1 MTSPHT
7 PAPHSPEF
15 PAPVP
20 ADDRLHV
27 YVSVG
32 HQQMMTDA
40 MRPLGWSMWQMI
52 AARPMF
58 EAGGRL
64 FVDVTDQL
72 ASPVVRP
79 ALLAGLDA
87 SDPLIRDALET
98 VLAEGG
104 IELDAA
110 SAAAPPAPPP
120 GTSMPGNAPPPP
132 LPTDPA
138 IVAELV
144 ERIHAS
150 VDDARRALDGLTGPA
165 LFDALVDDVAGLKRV
180 LFDPRSMQAIMAG
193 MEARQWLDTQLREHL
208 GLVGAA
214 DTLSLA
220 APGNVTAEMGLA
232 LLDVADAVR
241 PHPEVVELLR
251 RRGHDDGF
259 VDELL
264 GVAGGDAARAAI
276 DRFLDMYGV
285 RCVGEIDVTRPRWR
299 ERPSALVPVILAHVD
314 QLEAGE
320 HERRVTRGLAAADA
334 LRADVLRRLR
344 ALPDGAQLADEAERM
359 IDRLRTFVG
368 YREHPKFG
376 IVSRTAVHRAALLR
390 EADRLVSEGVLAT
403 SDDAWF
409 LTFDELREVSHT
421 GTADHES
428 VRRRRHDHERNR
440 TLTPPRVITSRG
452 TAHDG
457 DYRRDAEREGAPEGA
472 LVGLGVSV
480 GVVEGRALVVTDL
493 ADLFEVEVEPGDILV
508 TSHTDPSWTPVF
520 VLVSGLVTEV
530 GGMLTHGAVVAREY
544 GLPAV
549 VGVRDATTRL
559 RTGQRI
565 RLDGTAGWV
574 EVR

>member
-1 MTSPHT
+1 MTNRDASSP
-7 PAPHSPEF
+7 SF

-20 ADDRLHV
+20 DDDRLHV

-52 AARPMF
+52 AARPMC

-72 ASPVVRP
+72 ASPVIRP
-79 ALLAGLDA
+79 ALLAGLGA

-98 VLAEGG
+98 VLAAGG
-104 IELDAA
+104 VEE
-110 SAAAPPAPPP
+110 APVAVPAPPP
-120 GTSMPGNAPPPP
+120 GTTPLGTDPPAP
-132 LPTDPA
+132 LPTDPT
-138 IVAELV
+138 IVAELI
-144 ERIHAS
+144 ERIRAS
-150 VDDARRALDGLTGPA
+150 VDDARRALDGLAGPA
-165 LFDALVDDVAGLKRV
+165 LFDALVDDVADLKRV
-180 LFDPRSMQAIMAG
+180 LFDPRSMQAIVAG
-193 MEARQWLDTQLREHL
+193 MEARQWLDTQCRERL

-232 LLDVADAVR
+232 LLDVADAIR
-241 PHPEVVELLR
+241 PHPEVVDLLR
-251 RRGHDDGF
+251 RGGSDDAF
-259 VDELL
+259 VDELRT
-264 GVAGGDAARAAI
+264 VVGGEAARGALDA
-276 DRFLDMYGV
+276 FLDTYGV

-299 ERPSALVPVILAHVD
+299 EQPSALVPVILAHVD
-314 QLEAGE
+314 QLDAGE
-320 HERRVTRGLAAADA
+320 HARRVEHGLAAAHA
-334 LRADVLRRLR
+334 MRSDVLQRLR
-344 ALPDGAQLADEAERM
+344 ALTEGEQVADEAERM

-376 IVSRTAVHRAALLR
+376 IVSRTAVHRRALLR
-390 EADRLVSEGVLAT
+390 EADRLVAEGVLAAR
-403 SDDAWF
+403 DDAWF
-409 LTFDELREVSHT
+409 LTFDELREVARA
-421 GTADHES
+421 GAVDDRL
-428 VRRRRHDHERNR
+428 VRRRREEHERNT

-457 DYRRDAEREGAPEGA
+457 EYRRDAERDVVPDEA
-472 LVGLGVSV
+472 LFGLGVSV

-493 ADLFEVEVEPGDILV
+493 ADLFDVEVEPGDILV
-508 TSHTDPSWTPVF
+508 TAHTDPSWTPVF

-549 VGVRDATTRL
+549 VGVRDATSRL

-574 EVR
+574 RVV